1 MKCETSPQPCPSL
14 HLRSGPRG
22 SSCSA
27 GVSGFQRGTHG
38 GQGHGDEE
46 ARIRPRRHLGVFRS
60 RREAAGLW
68 EAKTPSTPSTA
79 RPQLTSVFHKRPVCL
94 RGRGSGSA
102 QSTSGTQT
110 ALLGA
115 VLTVPR
121 ITKQLC
127 FRQRRKLSGKQRLSS
142 RWL

>member
-1 MKCETSPQPCPSL
+1 MKYETSPQPYPSL

-27 GVSGFQRGTHG
+27 GISGFQRGTHG
-38 GQGHGDEE
+38 GQGHGDE

-79 RPQLTSVFHKRPVCL
+79 RPQLTSVLHKRSVCL
-94 RGRGSGSA
+94 RGRCSGSA
-102 QSTSGTQT
+102 QNTSGTQT
-110 ALLGA
+110 ALLRA
-115 VLTVPR
+115 VLTVPC